1 MRPGG
6 TGEAWPRPYR
16 GAVDGPGQTRAPGV
30 RAVLLDAGDTLV
42 DEATQV
48 TVDGEIVA
56 AELIPGAAALVEA
69 VAGRW
74 PLALVADGPRST
86 FANVLG
92 RQHGLLERFDAL
104 AISGDVGVEKP
115 DPAMFATALDALGVA
130 RTAWET
136 AVMVGNNLRRD
147 VAGAKALGL
156 TTVWIDWAPRRRKV
170 PRTDL
175 ERPDHAIAEPL
186 ELLAVLEALDAADR

>member
-1 MRPGG
+1 M
-6 TGEAWPRPYR
+6 
-16 GAVDGPGQTRAPGV
+16 
-30 RAVLLDAGDTLV
+30 LLDAGDTLV

-56 AELIPGAAALVEA
+56 AELIPGAAAVVEA

-92 RQHGLLERFDAL
+92 RQHGLLDRFDAL

-115 DPAMFATALDALGVA
+115 DPAMFATALDALAVERSTWGA
-130 RTAWET
+130 

-170 PRTDL
+170 PRTEL
-175 ERPDHAIAEPL
+175 EQPDHAIAEPL

>member
-1 MRPGG
+1 M
-6 TGEAWPRPYR
+6 EAPRDPR
-16 GAVDGPGQTRAPGV
+16 SSPV

-48 TVDGEIVA
+48 TVDGEIVR
-56 AELIPGAAALVEA
+56 AELIPGAAALVGA
-69 VAGRW
+69 LAGRW

-92 RQHGLLERFDAL
+92 HQHGLLDAFDAL

-115 DPAMFATALDALGVA
+115 DPAMFTTALDALGVGA
-130 RTAWET
+130 DGRAQV
-136 AVMVGNNLRRD
+136 VMVGNNLRRD
-147 VAGAKALGL
+147 IAGAKALGL

-170 PRTDL
+170 PRTPD
-175 ERPDHAIAEPL
+175 EHPDHTIAEPL
-186 ELLAVLEALDAADR
+186 ELLAVLERLEAPEA